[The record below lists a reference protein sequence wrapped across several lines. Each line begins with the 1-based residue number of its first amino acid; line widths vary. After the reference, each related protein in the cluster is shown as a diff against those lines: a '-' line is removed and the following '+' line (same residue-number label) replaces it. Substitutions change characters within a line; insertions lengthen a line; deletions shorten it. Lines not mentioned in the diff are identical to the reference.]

1 MVTVAAVAHSVPP
14 ARGQQDL
21 WDGFFKT
28 YYRADTRAERIWRA
42 AGVST
47 RHAVAIPPD
56 VDVSGWGTGARMELY
71 GEAAVP
77 LGKDAVTAAL
87 NEAGLRA
94 DQIGLFAVASC
105 TGYITPGLD
114 ILVARDLGMAPGVH
128 RLLIGH
134 MGCYA
139 ALPGLGAA
147 ADYVRS
153 RGRPAVLLC
162 LELPSLHIQPVV
174 RGRADLAQVV
184 AHALFADAAAAAV
197 LTPDESGLQLA
208 DLAAVTDPA
217 ASGYMTWDV
226 TDHGFRMGLSP
237 RVPAVLARHV
247 KPIVTDML
255 GRHGLGVS
263 DVAGWAVHPGGP
275 RILDV
280 VADRLGL
287 RDNALDASH
296 SVLRDYGNC
305 SSATALLLLERLAPG
320 LARGAHIVMLAF
332 GPGLTLQAG
341 LLKAA

>member
-28 YYRADTRAERIWRA
+28 HYRADTRAERIWRA

-153 RGRPAVLLC
+153 RAPPRRPYS
-162 LELPSLHIQPVV
+162 PPTS
-174 RGRADLAQVV
+174 RA
-184 AHALFADAAAAAV
+184 
-197 LTPDESGLQLA
+197 
-208 DLAAVTDPA
+208 
-217 ASGYMTWDV
+217 
-226 TDHGFRMGLSP
+226 
-237 RVPAVLARHV
+237 
-247 KPIVTDML
+247 
-255 GRHGLGVS
+255 
-263 DVAGWAVHPGGP
+263 
-275 RILDV
+275 
-280 VADRLGL
+280 
-287 RDNALDASH
+287 
-296 SVLRDYGNC
+296 C
-305 SSATALLLLERLAPG
+305 SSRIWPRSQIRPRAAT
-320 LARGAHIVMLAF
+320 
-332 GPGLTLQAG
+332 
-341 LLKAA
+341 